1 MRSLL
6 CSGKR
11 QRAEGAAKIL
21 RILIDIVHP
30 ADVLF
35 FLRPIRFWQERGDEL
50 LVLSRHKD
58 VTCDLLDEFGI
69 AHIPVTTAS
78 KGLLGLGSELLKRSF
93 ATWRYARRFCPDV
106 MVGFGGVSISH
117 AGKLLGVPALSFY
130 DTENAT
136 LQAKVT
142 WPFITHVY
150 VPENYTSNL
159 PEGRFTKLPGAKE
172 LSYLHPAGFT
182 PDREK
187 AIAAGLDPA
196 QDNYLVRL
204 VAWNANH
211 DIGKEGW
218 DESTLRAVIKQL
230 PGRVHISSEVSLP
243 ADLEP
248 LLYRGKFSEIHH
260 LMGCCRLFVG
270 ESASMAAEA
279 AVLGVPSVYAADFRL
294 GYIDELVA
302 AGLMQQVPVAQLPQ
316 AVNRGLAI
324 EPSRQAERRDAYV
337 ASKVDWAMAVIEAAD
352 AHGKGSRD

>member
-1 MRSLL
+1 MKL
-6 CSGKR
+6 
-11 QRAEGAAKIL
+11 L

-93 ATWRYARRFCPDV
+93 ATWQHARRFRPDV
-106 MVGFGGVSISH
+106 MLGFGGVSISH

-159 PEGRFTKLPGAKE
+159 PQGRVTKLPGAKE
-172 LSYLHPAGFT
+172 LSYLHPAGFM

-187 AIAAGLDPA
+187 AVAAGFDPK

-211 DIGKEGW
+211 DIGKQGW
-218 DESTLRAVIKQL
+218 DEATLRAVIKQL
-230 PGRVHISSEVSLP
+230 PGKVHISSEVPLP

-279 AVLGVPSVYAADFRL
+279 AVLGVPSIYAADFRL
-294 GYIDELVA
+294 GYIDELVG
-302 AGLMQQVPVAQLPQ
+302 AGLMQQVPVAQLPE
-316 AVNRGLAI
+316 AIDRGLAI
-324 EPSRQAERRDAYV
+324 DPSRQAERRDTYV
-337 ASKVDWAMAVIEAAD
+337 ASKVDWAKAVIEAAD
-352 AHGKGSRD
+352 AHGEGGRT

>member
-11 QRAEGAAKIL
+11 QRAEGAFKLL

-35 FLRPIRFWQERGDEL
+35 FLRPIRVWQERGDEL

-58 VTCDLLDEFGI
+58 VTCDLLDQFGI
-69 AHIPVTTAS
+69 AHVPVTKAS
-78 KGLLGLGSELLKRSF
+78 KGLVGLGAELLKRSF
-93 ATWRYARRFCPDV
+93 ATWKHARRFRPDV

-130 DTENAT
+130 DTENAI

-150 VPENYTSNL
+150 VPENYSSDL
-159 PEGRFTKLPGAKE
+159 PQGRFTKLPGAKE
-172 LSYLHPAGFT
+172 LSYLHPDGFT
-182 PDREK
+182 PDRDT

-196 QDNYLVRL
+196 QDNFLVRL

-211 DIGKEGW
+211 DIGKQGW
-218 DESTLRAVIKQL
+218 DEATLRAVIEQL
-230 PGRVHISSEVSLP
+230 PGRVHISSEVPLP

-279 AVLGVPSVYAADFRL
+279 AVLGVPSIYAADFRL
-294 GYIDELVA
+294 GYIDELVE
-302 AGLMQQVPVAQLPQ
+302 AGMMQQVPVAELPGSIDR
-316 AVNRGLAI
+316 ALATDL
-324 EPSRQAERRDAYV
+324 SRQAARRDAYV
-337 ASKVDWAMAVIEAAD
+337 ASKTDWAMAIIEAAD
-352 AHGKGSRD
+352 AHGMRGRP